1 MAANQSKK
9 NVAGPSTRHVSLFLD
24 VLVTGVVALTGTA
37 VALGLYLQAG
47 FGFVPALS
55 VGAGLFVWL
64 LSAHFLITRMRLKRV
79 IDEQLNSL
87 SKDVSHLKKETEIT
101 DLLAEGHN
109 ELLTGQ
115 NALENAIGVIVK
127 RMDQYDHRL
136 KVLYKLGKEKK
147 DQLSKQDLADQ
158 EQRLSDI
165 EGDLVRLSAHIDR
178 VEGQVDE
185 NSRQQLYLVKAE
197 LDVLEL
203 IVQKFDVVLPA
214 TDQQG
219 QSAPFAQKALTV
231 IEGLKRL
238 PIMKQIDGDDGIPTH
253 LSLPE
258 FTFKANELEQPKN
271 TDISKTTLEAP
282 KSQEKS
288 EKNLPEPTA
297 TETKNEE
304 KTSLSQE
311 ALLVAVNEAIQDN
324 RIELYMQPIVSLPE
338 RELVFYEAF
347 SRLRNELGQL
357 LLPRDFVSIADMAGL
372 MPLIDNQMILRTVQ
386 VIERLVSRGKGKVV
400 FCNLSMSSLRDADFF
415 AEFMDFMEAN
425 KWLSAHLAF
434 EFSQESVEAMEP
446 YDYERLKAIAD
457 LGFRFSMD
465 HIERLD
471 IDFKALAQM
480 NFAYI
485 KLNSSLLLG
494 NAGNLG
500 AEIHPA
506 DLDPYLNR
514 LNITMIVDQIERESI
529 VRQLRDYNV
538 NYAQGLLFC
547 EPKPVRPEVF
557 EQQAADVA

>member
-9 NVAGPSTRHVSLFLD
+9 DVALSSTRQVSLFLD
-24 VLVTGVVALTGTA
+24 VLVTSIGALTGTA

-47 FGFVPALS
+47 FGLVPALS

-79 IDEQLNSL
+79 IDQQLNDL

-115 NALENAIGVIVK
+115 NTLENAIGVIVK

-147 DQLSKQDLADQ
+147 DQLSQQDIADQ
-158 EQRLSDI
+158 EQRLSDL
-165 EGDLVRLSAHIDR
+165 EGDLVRLSAHIER
-178 VEGQVDE
+178 VEGQVDD
-185 NSRQQLYLVKAE
+185 NLRQQLYLVKAE

-203 IVQKFDVVLPA
+203 IVQKFDLALPA
-214 TDQQG
+214 SAQEG
-219 QSAPFAQKALTV
+219 QSGPFAQKALTV
-231 IEGLKRL
+231 IEGLRRL
-238 PIMKQIDGDDGIPTH
+238 PIMKQIEDHEGISSH
-253 LSLPE
+253 ASLPE
-258 FTFKANELEQPKN
+258 LTLKADALDEPNKL
-271 TDISKTTLEAP
+271 DISKAQPETAT
-282 KSQEKS
+282 SQENS
-288 EKNLPEPTA
+288 LPDPSAFEN
-297 TETKNEE
+297 ENEE
-304 KTSLSQE
+304 KTSTSQE
-311 ALLVAVNEAIQDN
+311 ALLAQVNEAIQDN

-338 RELVFYEAF
+338 RDLVFYEAF
-347 SRLRNELGQL
+347 SRLRNDLGQL
-357 LLPRDFVSIADMAGL
+357 LLPRDFVAIADMAGL
-372 MPLIDNQMILRTVQ
+372 MPVIDNQMILRTVQ
-386 VIERLVSRGKGKVV
+386 VIERLVSRGKGKIV
-400 FCNLSMSSLRDADFF
+400 FCNLAISSLRDADFF

-446 YDYERLKAIAD
+446 YDYERLKAVAD

-471 IDFKALAQM
+471 IDFKALAQL
-480 NFAYI
+480 NFAYV
-485 KLNSSLLLG
+485 KLNASLLLG

-514 LNITMIVDQIERESI
+514 LNIAMIVDQVERESV

-557 EQQAADVA
+557 DQQAADVA

>member
-1 MAANQSKK
+1 
-9 NVAGPSTRHVSLFLD
+9 
-24 VLVTGVVALTGTA
+24 
-37 VALGLYLQAG
+37 
-47 FGFVPALS
+47 
-55 VGAGLFVWL
+55 
-64 LSAHFLITRMRLKRV
+64 
-79 IDEQLNSL
+79 
-87 SKDVSHLKKETEIT
+87 
-101 DLLAEGHN
+101 
-109 ELLTGQ
+109 
-115 NALENAIGVIVK
+115 
-127 RMDQYDHRL
+127 
-136 KVLYKLGKEKK
+136 
-147 DQLSKQDLADQ
+147 
-158 EQRLSDI
+158 
-165 EGDLVRLSAHIDR
+165 
-178 VEGQVDE
+178 
-185 NSRQQLYLVKAE
+185 
-197 LDVLEL
+197 
-203 IVQKFDVVLPA
+203 
-214 TDQQG
+214 
-219 QSAPFAQKALTV
+219 
-231 IEGLKRL
+231 
-238 PIMKQIDGDDGIPTH
+238 
-253 LSLPE
+253 
-258 FTFKANELEQPKN
+258 
-271 TDISKTTLEAP
+271 
-282 KSQEKS
+282 
-288 EKNLPEPTA
+288 
-297 TETKNEE
+297 
-304 KTSLSQE
+304 
-311 ALLVAVNEAIQDN
+311 
-324 RIELYMQPIVSLPE
+324 
-338 RELVFYEAF
+338 
-347 SRLRNELGQL
+347 
-357 LLPRDFVSIADMAGL
+357 MAGL

-400 FCNLSMSSLRDADFF
+400 FCNLAMSSLRDADFF